1 MGPGNVENTGFLQC
15 VGVKMSELSKLNV
28 PEMMPRKGMTAVLTA
43 EVPCDG
49 VRTCG
54 RAELQKKRPSVTDRR
69 FWKGKIC

>member
-28 PEMMPRKGMTAVLTA
+28 PEMMPRKGMMTVLTA

-49 VRTCG
+49 VRICG
-54 RAELQKKRPSVTDRR
+54 RAKL
-69 FWKGKIC
+69 